1 MAFVTSA
8 AISAPRRAAALGT
21 LTLLYFFNFV
31 DRQIIAILVEPIK
44 ADLGLADWQ
53 LGVVSGVAFAA
64 LYATLGI
71 PIARLADRAHRV
83 NIISVAVALWS
94 AMTAVCGLA
103 QNFVHLVLAR
113 VGVGVGEAGL
123 TPPAHSLIADMYPER
138 QRATALAIYQLGVPT
153 GALFGLLA
161 GGLIAEAWGWRVAF
175 IAVGLPGV
183 LLALV
188 AKWVIPEPRTTGG
201 LMPTAAEQPP
211 FIESLALLWRIHT
224 FRQLVLG
231 FALVSFVTFGY
242 NAWLPALLGRM
253 HGLST
258 ADIALWLGPVGFVSG
273 VAGTF
278 LGGLACD
285 RLGQRE
291 PRWYA
296 WLLAIG
302 FAVSIPFLGAVFLAP
317 SATLAIAAYVVPN
330 FLIGMNMGPTFA
342 MAQFVAPEGLRAM
355 ASSILLFFANMIGL
369 GLGPLTVGALSDA
382 LAPSAGAGSL
392 RLALLVVL
400 PVLAWCALHYL
411 LAGRTLRAEIRATET
426 GETSA

>member
-1 MAFVTSA
+1 MAF
-8 AISAPRRAAALGT
+8 AISAQRRAVALGT

-71 PIARLADRAHRV
+71 PIARLADRSHRV
-83 NIISVAVALWS
+83 NIISVAVAFWS
-94 AMTAVCGLA
+94 AMTAACGLA

-113 VGVGVGEAGL
+113 IGVGVGEAGL
-123 TPPAHSLIADMYPER
+123 TPPAHSLIADMYPEER
-138 QRATALAIYQLGVPT
+138 RATALAVYQLGVPT

-161 GGLIAEAWGWRVAF
+161 GGLIADAWGWRVAF
-175 IAVGLPGV
+175 FAVGLPGI

-188 AKWVIPEPRTTGG
+188 AKWAIPEPRAGAGG
-201 LMPTAAEQPP
+201 FAAPAQVQPP
-211 FIESLALLWRIHT
+211 FFESLALLWRIRA
-224 FRQLVLG
+224 FRHVAAG

-285 RLGQRE
+285 RLGQRD

-296 WLLAIG
+296 WLLVIG
-302 FAVSIPFLGAVFLAP
+302 FAVSIPFLGIVFFAP
-317 SATLAIAAYVVPN
+317 TATLAIAAYVVPN

-342 MAQFVAPEGLRAM
+342 MAQFLAPEGLRAM
-355 ASSILLFFANMIGL
+355 VSSILLFFANMIGL
-369 GLGPLTVGALSDA
+369 GLGPLTIGALSDV
-382 LAPSAGAGSL
+382 LAPTAGVGSL
-392 RLALLVVL
+392 RLALLIVL
-400 PVLAWCALHYL
+400 PVLAWCAVHYL
-411 LAGRTLRAEIRATET
+411 LAGRTLPAEIRR
-426 GETSA
+426 S

>member
-1 MAFVTSA
+1 MAL
-8 AISAPRRAAALGT
+8 AISAQRRAVALGT

-71 PIARLADRAHRV
+71 PVARLADRSHRV
-83 NIISVAVALWS
+83 HIISVAVALWS
-94 AMTAVCGLA
+94 AMTAACGLA

-113 VGVGVGEAGL
+113 IGVGVGEAGL
-123 TPPAHSLIADMYPER
+123 TPPAHSLIADMYPEER
-138 QRATALAIYQLGVPT
+138 RATALAVYQLGVPT

-161 GGLIAEAWGWRVAF
+161 GGLITDAWGWRVAF
-175 IAVGLPGV
+175 FAVGLPGV

-188 AKWVIPEPRTTGG
+188 AKWAIPEPRAGVGG
-201 LMPTAAEQPP
+201 RAAPADVQPP
-211 FIESLALLWRIHT
+211 FFESLALLWRIRA
-224 FRQLVLG
+224 FRHVAAG

-285 RLGQRE
+285 RLGQRD

-296 WLLAIG
+296 WLLVIG
-302 FAVSIPFLGAVFLAP
+302 FAISIPFLGMVFFAP

-342 MAQFVAPEGLRAM
+342 MAQFLAPEGLRAM
-355 ASSILLFFANMIGL
+355 VSSILLFFANMIGL

-382 LAPSAGAGSL
+382 FASVAGTGSL
-392 RLALLVVL
+392 RFGLLVVL
-400 PVLAWCALHYL
+400 PALAWCALHYL
-411 LAGRTLRAEIRATET
+411 LAGRTLLAEMRRP
-426 GETSA
+426 

>member
-1 MAFVTSA
+1 MAL
-8 AISAPRRAAALGT
+8 AISAQRRAVALGT

-71 PIARLADRAHRV
+71 PVARLADRSHRV
-83 NIISVAVALWS
+83 HIISVAVALWS
-94 AMTAVCGLA
+94 AMTAACGLA

-113 VGVGVGEAGL
+113 IGVGVGEAGL
-123 TPPAHSLIADMYPER
+123 TPPAHSLIADMYPEER
-138 QRATALAIYQLGVPT
+138 RATALAVYQLGVPT

-161 GGLIAEAWGWRVAF
+161 GGLIADAWGWRVAF
-175 IAVGLPGV
+175 FAVGLPGV
-183 LLALV
+183 LLALL
-188 AKWVIPEPRTTGG
+188 AKWAIPEPRAGVGG
-201 LMPTAAEQPP
+201 RAVPAEVQPP
-211 FIESLALLWRIHT
+211 FFESLALLWRVRA
-224 FRQLVLG
+224 FRHVAAG

-285 RLGQRE
+285 RLGQRD

-296 WLLAIG
+296 WLLVIG
-302 FAVSIPFLGAVFLAP
+302 FAISIPFLGMVFFAP

-342 MAQFVAPEGLRAM
+342 MAQFLAPEGLRAM
-355 ASSILLFFANMIGL
+355 VSSILLFFANMIGL
-369 GLGPLTVGALSDA
+369 GLGPLTIGALSDA
-382 LAPSAGAGSL
+382 FAPAAGTGSL
-392 RLALLVVL
+392 RFGLLVVL
-400 PVLAWCALHYL
+400 PALAWCALHYL
-411 LAGRTLRAEIRATET
+411 LAGRTLLAEMRRP
-426 GETSA
+426 

>member
-1 MAFVTSA
+1 MAF
-8 AISAPRRAAALGT
+8 AISAQRRAVALGT

-71 PIARLADRAHRV
+71 PIARLADRSHRV

-94 AMTAVCGLA
+94 AMTVACGLA

-113 VGVGVGEAGL
+113 IGVGVGEAGL
-123 TPPAHSLIADMYPER
+123 TPPAHSLIADMYPEER
-138 QRATALAIYQLGVPT
+138 RATALAVYQLGVPT

-161 GGLIAEAWGWRVAF
+161 GGLIADAWGWRVAF
-175 IAVGLPGV
+175 FAVGLPGI

-188 AKWVIPEPRTTGG
+188 AKWAIPEPRAGTGG
-201 LMPTAAEQPP
+201 SAAPVQAQPP
-211 FIESLALLWRIHT
+211 FFESLALLWRIRA
-224 FRQLVLG
+224 FRHVTAG

-285 RLGQRE
+285 RLGQRD

-296 WLLAIG
+296 WLLVIG
-302 FAVSIPFLGAVFLAP
+302 FAISIPFLGIVFFAP
-317 SATLAIAAYVVPN
+317 TATLAIAAYVVPN

-342 MAQFVAPEGLRAM
+342 MAQFLAPEGLRAM
-355 ASSILLFFANMIGL
+355 VSSILLFFANMIGL
-369 GLGPLTVGALSDA
+369 GLGPLTIGALSD
-382 LAPSAGAGSL
+382 LFAPTAGASSL
-392 RLALLVVL
+392 PLALLVVL

-411 LAGRTLRAEIRATET
+411 LAGRTLRREMRRP
-426 GETSA
+426 

>member
-1 MAFVTSA
+1 MAL
-8 AISAPRRAAALGT
+8 AISESRRAVALGT

-71 PIARLADRAHRV
+71 PIARLADRSHRV
-83 NIISVAVALWS
+83 NIISVAVAFWS
-94 AMTAVCGLA
+94 AMTAACGLA

-123 TPPAHSLIADMYPER
+123 TPPAHSLIADMYPEER
-138 QRATALAIYQLGVPT
+138 RATALAVYQLGVPT

-161 GGLIAEAWGWRVAF
+161 GGLIADAWGWRVAF
-175 IAVGLPGV
+175 FAVGLPGI

-188 AKWVIPEPRTTGG
+188 AKWAIPEPRAGVG
-201 LMPTAAEQPP
+201 SLAAPTEAQPP
-211 FIESLALLWRIHT
+211 FFESLALLWRIRA
-224 FRQLVLG
+224 FRHVAAG

-285 RLGQRE
+285 RLGQRD

-296 WLLAIG
+296 WLLVIG
-302 FAVSIPFLGAVFLAP
+302 FVVSIPFLGIVFFAP
-317 SATLAIAAYVVPN
+317 TATLAIAAYVVPN

-342 MAQFVAPEGLRAM
+342 MAQFLAPEGLRAM
-355 ASSILLFFANMIGL
+355 VSSILLFFANMIGL
-369 GLGPLTVGALSDA
+369 GLGPLTIGALSDA
-382 LAPSAGAGSL
+382 FAPVAGTGSL
-392 RLALLVVL
+392 RLGLLVVL

-411 LAGRTLRAEIRATET
+411 LAGRTLA
-426 GETSA
+426 GEMRRP